1 MTMSEIQYSKY
12 EKLFLNDHPVLDEKW
27 VQDRIAEDP
36 SILGLGDLVL
46 KDKERIQPKAG
57 RLDLLLQDPESD
69 HRYEVEIQLGQTD
82 EKHIIRTLEY
92 WDIESKRY
100 PQYDHTA
107 VIIAEDITS
116 RFFNV
121 IGLFNGY
128 IPIIAIQ
135 MNAIKIK
142 NDVSLIFT
150 TVLNEMRLGLVDED
164 EEVYEVADRGYWE
177 QRATRETVSMA
188 DEVLDIINSFDTS
201 LELKY
206 NKFYIGLAKNDKPN
220 NFVVLKPKK
229 SNLRMEI
236 KFPRSDEM
244 DSKLEEVGLDI
255 MDYDKRYGRYR
266 IKVSKGEIKKYNE
279 FLHDFLKDAYSG
291 TA

>member
-1 MTMSEIQYSKY
+1 MSEIQYSKY